1 MEREI
6 PGTAETIIPFPS
18 NDQVEALNR
27 LAREQAGSS
36 VDDAPPD
43 PPECSGGGGDH
54 HRRPEPAVYI
64 ELPRV
69 GRPDS
74 AFAREA
80 GLVCKAQGVYRRD
93 TVPVLVNRESGSI
106 DVLRA
111 ETFQTFIEEQAVT
124 YKAKWKKNADGEM
137 EEIRQPTTMPLAVAK
152 TTLASHHFIYQQRS
166 LERVNLVQQPVM
178 RGDGNVELLPM
189 GYDSETGILTRASN
203 VVVRNDMTLEQARS
217 LLVDLHQEFDFAG
230 WNRDRNQS
238 RDLSSHIAAMLSFFG
253 ASLLPPLASRLGAL
267 YNANSHR
274 SGKTLLF
281 KLCVAP
287 VLGRVRV
294 RSMPK
299 NDEEF
304 RKMLDSAAL
313 NASPYIILD
322 DVGGNLRNNDLN
334 AFMTSAY
341 WSGRV
346 MHTQKE
352 FEVVNRSMVFVTG
365 HSLSVESDLAGR
377 LLQVKL
383 HLEEADVRE
392 RRISRVIDDEY
403 LARPSVRGD
412 ILTALWTII
421 REWDKAGRPKGKTR
435 MGGFEKWCEIF
446 GGMVDFAGFGDP
458 CERPPDDG
466 DADSEFEDMMAL
478 VKSVADLIEEG
489 QNSVELT
496 FAQILELAVEGNCF
510 TWIIE
515 GKWIERRDE
524 PRYYDAKPKTM
535 AIMGKLFAEKYGGR
549 TFVLEDGRR
558 VRFGKKG
565 KNRSRRY
572 EVALL

>member
-1 MEREI
+1 MERENLE
-6 PGTAETIIPFPS
+6 TAETIIPFPGG
-18 NDQVEALNR
+18 NQVEALNR
-27 LAREQAGSS
+27 LARERAGSS
-36 VDDAPPD
+36 VDDEPPAPP
-43 PPECSGGGGDH
+43 ETGGGGGDH
-54 HRRPEPAVYI
+54 HGKPEPAVFI

-80 GLVCKAQGVYRRD
+80 GMVCKGAGVFRRD

-106 DVLRA
+106 DVLRP
-111 ETFQTFIEEQAVT
+111 ETFQTFIESAAVT
-124 YKAKWKKNADGEM
+124 YKAKWTKVEGEM
-137 EEIRQPTTMPLAVAK
+137 EEVRQPTTMPLAVAK

-166 LERVNLVQQPVM
+166 LERVNLVRQPVM
-178 RGDGNVELLPM
+178 RADGRVELLPM
-189 GYDSETGILTRASN
+189 GYDSETGILTRESE
-203 VVVRNDMTLEQARS
+203 VVVRDGMTLEEAHA

-230 WNRDRNQS
+230 WNRERNRS
-238 RDLSSHIAAMLSFFG
+238 RDLASHIGAMLSFYG

-294 RSMPK
+294 RSLPK

-352 FEVVNRSMVFVTG
+352 FEVVNRSMVFITG

-392 RRISRVIDDEY
+392 RKIARVIDDEY

-421 REWDKAGRPKGKTR
+421 REWDKAGRPRGKTR

-478 VKSVADLIEEG
+478 VKAAADSIDDDRR
-489 QNSVELT
+489 SKELT
-496 FAQILELAVEGNCF
+496 FAQLLEMAVEENCF

-515 GKWIERRDE
+515 GRWIERKDE
-524 PRYYDAKPKTM
+524 PRYYEAKPKTN
-535 AIMGKLFAEKYGGR
+535 AIMGKLFADKYGGR
-549 TFVLEDGRR
+549 TFALDDGRR
-558 VRFGKKG
+558 VRFGQRG

-572 EVALL
+572 EIALL

>member
-1 MEREI
+1 MRMDNEPDTNI
-6 PGTAETIIPFPS
+6 VAFPTGG
-18 NDQVEALNR
+18 DQIAAMNR
-27 LAREQAGSS
+27 LAREQAGGQ
-36 VDDAPPD
+36 VDGPTPPP
-43 PPECSGGGGDH
+43 PPETKGAQVPDLA
-54 HRRPEPAVYI
+54 PFI

-74 AFAREA
+74 VFAKEA
-80 GLVCKAQGVYRRD
+80 GAVCRINGVYRRD

-111 ETFQTFIEEQAVT
+111 ETFQTELERVAVT
-124 YKAKWKKNADGEM
+124 YKAKWKKGDDGEM
-137 EEIRQPTTMPLAVAK
+137 IEIRQPTTMALAVAK
-152 TTLASHHFIYQQRS
+152 TTLASHQFVYQQRS

-178 RGDGNVELLPM
+178 RGDGSVELLPI
-189 GYDSETGILTRASN
+189 GYDEETGILTRASD
-203 VVVRNDMTLEQARS
+203 VKVRDDMTLEVAAA
-217 LLVDLHQEFDFAG
+217 LLVDLHKEFDFAG
-230 WNRDRNQS
+230 WNKERTRS
-238 RDLSSHIAAMLSFFG
+238 RDLSAHIAAMLSFYG
-253 ASLLPPLASRLGAL
+253 ASLLPPLASRLGML

-294 RSMPK
+294 RSLPK

-377 LLQVKL
+377 LLQSKL

-392 RRISRVIDDEY
+392 RRIRRVIDDEY
-403 LARPSVRGD
+403 LARPAVRGD

-421 REWDKAGRPKGKTR
+421 REWDAAGRQKGKTR

-466 DADSEFEDMMAL
+466 DADTEYEDMMAL
-478 VKSVADLIEEG
+478 VKELSDLIEEG
-489 QNSVELT
+489 ERSKEFT
-496 FAQILELAVEGNCF
+496 FSEVIEMAVESNCF
-510 TWIIE
+510 AWIIE
-515 GKWIERRDE
+515 GRWIERRDE
-524 PRYYDAKPKTM
+524 PRTYEAKPKTM
-535 AIMGKLFAEKYGGR
+535 AIMGKLFADKYGGR
-549 TFVLEDGRR
+549 TFKLDDGRR

-565 KNRSRRY
+565 KNRSRKY
-572 EVALL
+572 EVVLEG

>member
-1 MEREI
+1 MENEENTNI
-6 PGTAETIIPFPS
+6 VAFPS
-18 NDQVEALNR
+18 GVDQVEALNR
-27 LAREQAGSS
+27 LAREQAGSQ
-36 VDDAPPD
+36 VDDPPPPAPPEIKD
-43 PPECSGGGGDH
+43 SKTGPEM
-54 HRRPEPAVYI
+54 ATFI

-74 AFAREA
+74 VFAREA
-80 GLVCKAQGVYRRD
+80 GAVCREHGVYRRD
-93 TVPVLVNRESGSI
+93 TIPVLVNRESGSI
-106 DVLRA
+106 DVLRP
-111 ETFQTFIEEQAVT
+111 ETFQTYVERLAVT
-124 YKAKWKKNADGEM
+124 YKAKWKKDEDGELI
-137 EEIRQPTTMPLAVAK
+137 EIRQPTTMPVAVAK
-152 TTLASHHFIYQQRS
+152 TTLASHQFIYQQRS
-166 LERVNLVQQPVM
+166 LERVNLVRQPVM
-178 RGDGNVELLPM
+178 RGDGRVELLPV
-189 GYDSETGILTRASN
+189 GYDEETGILTRDSD
-203 VVVRNDMTLEQARS
+203 VVVSDDMTLEIATA

-230 WNRDRNQS
+230 WNKERNRS
-238 RDLSSHIAAMLSFFG
+238 RDLSAHIASMLAFYG

-294 RSMPK
+294 RSLPK

-392 RRISRVIDDEY
+392 RRIRRVIDDEY
-403 LARPSVRGD
+403 LARPAVRGD

-421 REWDKAGRPKGKTR
+421 REWDAAGRPKGKTR

-466 DADSEFEDMMAL
+466 DADTEYEDMMAL
-478 VKSVADLIEEG
+478 VK
-489 QNSVELT
+489 ELT
-496 FAQILELAVEGNCF
+496 DMIDEGGTAKEFTFSEVLEVAVESNCF
-510 TWIIE
+510 SWIIE
-515 GKWIERRDE
+515 GRWVNPRDE
-524 PRYYDAKPKTM
+524 PKYYDPKPKTM
-535 AIMGKLFAEKYGGR
+535 AIMGKLFADKYGGR
-549 TFVLEDGRR
+549 TFKLDDGRR
-558 VRFGKKG
+558 VSFGKKG
-565 KNRSRRY
+565 KNRSRKY
-572 EVALL
+572 EVTLVG

>member
-1 MEREI
+1 MDDE
-6 PGTAETIIPFPS
+6 PPS
-18 NDQVEALNR
+18 
-27 LAREQAGSS
+27 
-36 VDDAPPD
+36 
-43 PPECSGGGGDH
+43 PPETGGGGGGH
-54 HRRPEPAVYI
+54 HGKPGPAVFI

-80 GLVCKAQGVYRRD
+80 GLVCKANGVFRRD

-106 DVLRA
+106 DVLRS
-111 ETFQTFIEEQAVT
+111 ETFQTFIEETAVT
-124 YKAKWKKNADGEM
+124 YKAKWKKGEDGEM

-166 LERVNLVQQPVM
+166 LERVNLVRQPVM
-178 RGDGNVELLPM
+178 RTDGRVELLPI
-189 GYDSETGILTRASN
+189 GYDSETGILTRESN
-203 VVVRNDMTLEQARS
+203 VVVRDDMTLEQANA

-230 WNRDRNQS
+230 WNRERNRS
-238 RDLSSHIAAMLSFFG
+238 RDLASHIGAMLSFYG

-352 FEVVNRSMVFVTG
+352 FEVVNRSMVFITG

-421 REWDKAGRPKGKTR
+421 REWDKAGRPRGKTR

-478 VKSVADLIEEG
+478 VKAVADLIEED
-489 QNSVELT
+489 NKSVELT
-496 FAQILELAVEGNCF
+496 FSQILEMAVEGNCF
-510 TWIIE
+510 AWIIE
-515 GKWIERRDE
+515 GRWIERRDE
-524 PRYYDAKPKTM
+524 PRTYEAKPKTQ
-535 AIMGKLFAEKYGGR
+535 AILGRLFAEKYGGR
-549 TFVLEDGRR
+549 TFVLDDGRR

-572 EVALL
+572 EVVLL

>member
-1 MEREI
+1 MERENLE
-6 PGTAETIIPFPS
+6 TAETIIPFPGG
-18 NDQVEALNR
+18 NQVEALNR
-27 LAREQAGSS
+27 LARERAGSS
-36 VDDAPPD
+36 VDDEPPAPP
-43 PPECSGGGGDH
+43 ETGGGGGDH
-54 HRRPEPAVYI
+54 HGKPEPAVFI

-80 GLVCKAQGVYRRD
+80 GMVCKGAGVFRRD

-106 DVLRA
+106 DVLRP
-111 ETFQTFIEEQAVT
+111 ETFQTFIESAAVT
-124 YKAKWKKNADGEM
+124 YKAKWTKVEGEM
-137 EEIRQPTTMPLAVAK
+137 EEVRQPTTMPLAVAK

-166 LERVNLVQQPVM
+166 LERVNLVRQPVM
-178 RGDGNVELLPM
+178 RADGRVELLPM
-189 GYDSETGILTRASN
+189 GYDSETGILTRESE
-203 VVVRNDMTLEQARS
+203 VVVRDGMTLEEAHA

-230 WNRDRNQS
+230 WNRERNRS
-238 RDLSSHIAAMLSFFG
+238 RDLASHIGAMLSFYG

-294 RSMPK
+294 RSLPK

-352 FEVVNRSMVFVTG
+352 FEVVNRSMVFITG

-392 RRISRVIDDEY
+392 RKISRVIDDEY

-421 REWDKAGRPKGKTR
+421 REWDKAGRPRGKTR

-478 VKSVADLIEEG
+478 VKAAADSIDDDRR
-489 QNSVELT
+489 SKELT
-496 FAQILELAVEGNCF
+496 FAQLLEMAVEENCF

-515 GKWIERRDE
+515 GRWIERKDE
-524 PRYYDAKPKTM
+524 PRYYEAKPKTN
-535 AIMGKLFAEKYGGR
+535 AIMGKLFADKYGGR
-549 TFVLEDGRR
+549 TFALDDGRR
-558 VRFGKKG
+558 VRFGQRG

-572 EVALL
+572 EIALL